1 MRSFTLLTL
10 TAATLAAA
18 TLAAAAL
25 AAPRLLPDAA
35 AAPAPQIGGQ
45 MPEFDALKWY
55 NTVPLQV
62 SDLQHKAVL
71 IEVFRTW

>member
-1 MRSFTLLTL
+1 MRTFTLLAL
-10 TAATLAAA
+10 GAATAASAV
-18 TLAAAAL
+18 L
-25 AAPRLLPDAA
+25 AAPRLLSDSAP
-35 AAPAPQIGGQ
+35 APAPQLGGA
-45 MPEFDALKWY
+45 MPEFDAAKWY